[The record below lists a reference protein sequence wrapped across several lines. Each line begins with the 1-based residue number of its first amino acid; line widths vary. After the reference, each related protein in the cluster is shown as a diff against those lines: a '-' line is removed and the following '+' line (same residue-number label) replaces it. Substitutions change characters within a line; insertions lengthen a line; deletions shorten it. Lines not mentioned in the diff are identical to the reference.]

1 MNTFH
6 KIVLAIAGSLNDG
19 ISSPAPQ
26 GNRALRN
33 KTTALA
39 DRQAQASAKTPPL
52 LHRIGKGIGKFWIPI
67 LLAIATALTTSIEQA
82 QAATLTPEQI
92 EARREALE
100 RVARTTR
107 SARTNQVSTNRI
119 IIRGTPT
126 ARPASRTPIQP
137 AAVPPPLLA
146 PAAPVIK
153 KAVLHVGTY
162 LVCAVGEWFIGRQMD
177 KLTKAE
183 VDKAADQS
191 ASCGVESIL
200 WESNSTK
207 ITRIVNRGSFHPS
220 WYLPGTM
227 SARQGQEDTPASG
240 TWYSGTA
247 MTEAEA
253 ESQLYHARGTIIHAS
268 YELINSR
275 GRKYAAAYVRA
286 RKDAFDSE
294 KRKVLA
300 YFRRTLRDSTYN
312 YNRLLDKETRE
323 YKVGSY
329 RVTSDFDDPH
339 PRYEKLARPGEDK
352 RAHSYEATVT
362 WKMQPLLAN
371 GTWGNKIDME
381 HTFRKGATDNKGD
394 LRLPAYKDNSFAFD
408 FCESNQKI
416 TDIECGDS
424 ITRRVM
430 DRDITEI
437 KHVRVPDLDQP
448 NFGIIP
454 MKWELQETKIGTER
468 VVVHDEN

>member
-1 MNTFH
+1 MATLH
-6 KIVLAIAGSLNDG
+6 RIVLAIASSWNNGT
-19 ISSPAPQ
+19 SSPTRQ
-26 GNRALRN
+26 GGNRAWSN
-33 KTTALA
+33 ETNALA
-39 DRQAQASAKTPPL
+39 ERQEPTSAETPPIFN
-52 LHRIGKGIGKFWIPI
+52 RIGKGIGKFWIPI
-67 LLAIATALTTSIEQA
+67 LLATATALTQAPIEKA
-82 QAATLTPEQI
+82 EAWAYYDSEGNLIIGPTPPRI
-92 EARREALE
+92 PDP
-100 RVARTTR
+100 VAIPLIWG
-107 SARTNQVSTNRI
+107 STNSA
-119 IIRGTPT
+119 TST
-126 ARPASRTPIQP
+126 P
-137 AAVPPPLLA
+137 AAVPVPLLAA

-153 KAVLHVGTY
+153 KAVLHAGTY

-200 WESNSTK
+200 WESNSTT

-275 GRKYAAAYVRA
+275 GRRYGAAYVRA
-286 RKDAFDSE
+286 RKDAYDRE

-300 YFRRTLRDSTYN
+300 HYRRILKDSSYN

-323 YKVGSY
+323 YDVGSY

-362 WKMQPLLAN
+362 WNMRRLLAN
-371 GTWGNKIDME
+371 GTWGSSRPMSK
-381 HTFRKGATDNKGD
+381 TFPKGDTDNKGD
-394 LRLPAYKDNSFAFD
+394 LRLPAYKDNSFTWD
-408 FCESNQKI
+408 FCRSNQKI

-424 ITRRVM
+424 ITRRVI

-437 KHVRVPDLDQP
+437 KHVKVPDYDVP
-448 NFGIIP
+448 NFGLVP